1 MTSLVRMRAY
11 GSIGSCDVASLDL
24 FFPIKIN
31 DLSNIQMNVSGPVI
45 KLSDSVVNLGVC
57 LDPSFK
63 LSSHVNNVVKIGNFH
78 LRNLWRIRR
87 FIDTTTCHHAVRALI
102 LSRIYYCN
110 SLFTVLT
117 SNDKKKIDSVV
128 NRAARLIYYV
138 VGRGTHTSP
147 LLRELHWLPFSK
159 RILFKL
165 CLYVF
170 KILNEKSPSY
180 LTNTITLYKPS
191 RNLRSAQDTLRLVIP
206 RSHFVSVDKRFT
218 IAASSAWNTLSLPI
232 RQITNIDTFKKHL
245 KSFLFTQ

>member
-1 MTSLVRMRAY
+1 MKKALQDRLE
-11 GSIGSCDVASLDL
+11 IC
-24 FFPIKIN
+24 
-31 DLSNIQMNVSGPVI
+31 
-45 KLSDSVVNLGVC
+45 
-57 LDPSFK
+57 
-63 LSSHVNNVVKIGNFH
+63 HFH

-87 FIDTTTCHHAVRALI
+87 FINTTTCHHAVRALI
-102 LSRIYYCN
+102 LSRIDYCN

-128 NRAARLIYYV
+128 NRAARLIYA
-138 VGRGTHTSP
+138 VGRGTHTCTSP
-147 LLRELHWLPFSK
+147 LLREIHWLPFSK
-159 RILFKL
+159 QFFFLL

-180 LTNTITLYKPS
+180 LTNTITLYKPT

-232 RQITNIDTFKKHL
+232 RQITNIDTFKKQL
-245 KSFLFTQ
+245 KTFLCTQ

>member
-1 MTSLVRMRAY
+1 MQL
-11 GSIGSCDVASLDL
+11 L
-24 FFPIKIN
+24 
-31 DLSNIQMNVSGPVI
+31 
-45 KLSDSVVNLGVC
+45 
-57 LDPSFK
+57 
-63 LSSHVNNVVKIGNFH
+63 
-78 LRNLWRIRR
+78 
-87 FIDTTTCHHAVRALI
+87 RALI
-102 LSRIYYCN
+102 LARIDYCN

-128 NRAARLIYYV
+128 NRAARLIYAA
-138 VGRGTHTSP
+138 GRGTHTSP
-147 LLRELHWLPFSK
+147 LLRELHWLPFGK

-191 RNLRSAQDTLRLVIP
+191 RNLRSAQDTLSLVIP

-232 RQITNIDTFKKHL
+232 RQITNIDIFKKQL
-245 KSFLFTQ
+245 KTFLFTQ